1 MTASEDFC
9 ERQAPI
15 VSMFEHHDHEFTDVK
30 LQVKVSVDPEAYSGG
45 EKNGTSFDIHIKCL
59 PCRRVQPKRKSNRYR
74 ANSLT
79 FTSDNVPGLKYQMP
93 NLARDLYELRDSNYP
108 CQLSSELG
116 FRGNSTQWI
125 SLEEALPGV
134 EVRLAQDWGSL
145 FILGLSYDDYA
156 KIDSDYYWYEDCDLY
171 LKLDYRLYG

>member
-1 MTASEDFC
+1 
-9 ERQAPI
+9 
-15 VSMFEHHDHEFTDVK
+15 
-30 LQVKVSVDPEAYSGG
+30 
-45 EKNGTSFDIHIKCL
+45 
-59 PCRRVQPKRKSNRYR
+59 
-74 ANSLT
+74 
-79 FTSDNVPGLKYQMP
+79 MP